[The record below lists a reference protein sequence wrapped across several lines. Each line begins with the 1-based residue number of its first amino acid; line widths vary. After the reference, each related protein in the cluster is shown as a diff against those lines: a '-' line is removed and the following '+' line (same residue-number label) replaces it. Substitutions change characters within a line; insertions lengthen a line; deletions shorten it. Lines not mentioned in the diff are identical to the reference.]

1 MTSDTFEMN
10 ETERATLVHDLRV
23 AATHFDDDA
32 ERARKA
38 GMADIAGLLTRQAV
52 EAREIA
58 DRLEDAGYIRVG
70 TVKVSV

>member
-10 ETERATLVHDLRV
+10 QTERTRLVHDLRV

-32 ERARKA
+32 ERARKE

-58 DRLEDAGYIRVG
+58 DRLEDAGYIRIG
-70 TVKVSV
+70 TVKATE